1 MKEWCYILTKLRLYC
16 DFDNTIVN
24 SIKSICDIYDEDYR
38 YYPNYKYIHWIDIH
52 TWDFK
57 ECICAKPKQIKRYFT
72 QPRFFERLE
81 FMDNAKEVL
90 DRLKDKFEIVI
101 VSMGVQ
107 PNLLGKEIWI
117 KDNLPFAKFIGID
130 MEKYKDK
137 SCIDM
142 SDGILIDDEQRYLD
156 NSNADVK
163 ICFGDKY
170 EWNEDW
176 KGKRCFNWTELE
188 NYLMEGSEHE

>member
-24 SIKSICDIYDEDYR
+24 SIKSICDIYSEDYR
-38 YYPNYKYIHWIDIH
+38 YYPNYKYIHWTDIH

-107 PNLLGKEIWI
+107 PNLFGKEIWI

-137 SCIDM
+137 SSIDM
-142 SDGILIDDEQRYLD
+142 FGGILIDDEQRYLD
-156 NSNADVK
+156 SSNADMK
-163 ICFGDKY
+163 ICFGDEY
-170 EWNEDW
+170 EWNKDW
-176 KGKRCFNWTELE
+176 KGKRGFNWTELE
-188 NYLMEGSEHE
+188 NYLMKE